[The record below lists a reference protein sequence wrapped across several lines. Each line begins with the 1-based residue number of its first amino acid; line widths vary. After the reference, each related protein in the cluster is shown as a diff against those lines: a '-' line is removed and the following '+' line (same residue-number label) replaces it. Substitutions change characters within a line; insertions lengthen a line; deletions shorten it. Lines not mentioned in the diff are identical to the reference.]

1 MGIKQSLFDLTDEMV
16 ELYDMATDP
25 DVDPEVLDGSIQ
37 SVMGAIEVKSA
48 GYAGLIKQL
57 EMEQKQAEMVSQAFA
72 DKARV
77 RKNNIKRLKE
87 YLMIA
92 MDKLDTAALPA
103 GAFTF
108 KIQKNGGVQP
118 LKIDGEV
125 PQNMMRVI
133 YEPDTSLIRE
143 YLAGEKDQ
151 KCDWAHL
158 EERGRHVVIK

>member
-25 DVDPEVLDGSIQ
+25 DVDSEALDGSIE
-37 SVMGAIEVKSA
+37 SVLGAIEVKSC
-48 GYAGLIKQL
+48 GYANLIKQL
-57 EMEQKQAEMVSQAFA
+57 EMEQKQAELVSQAFA

-87 YLMIA
+87 RLMVA
-92 MDKLDTAALPA
+92 MDRLDMAALPA

-125 PQNMMRVI
+125 PQNMTKVI
-133 YEPDTSLIRE
+133 VEPDNEKIRE
-143 YLAGEKDQ
+143 FLKENT
-151 KCDWAHL
+151 CDWAHL

>member
-1 MGIKQSLFDLTDEMV
+1 MGMKQTLFDLTDEMQ
-16 ELYDMATDP
+16 ELYEMSTDP
-25 DVDPEVLDGSIQ
+25 DIDPEVLENSIV
-37 SVMGAIEVKSA
+37 SVISAIKIKST
-48 GYAGLIKQL
+48 GYANLIKQL

-92 MDKLDTAALPA
+92 MDKLDTSALPA

-125 PQNMMRVI
+125 PQNMTKVI
-133 YEPDTSLIRE
+133 VEPDNDKIRE
-143 YLAGEKDQ
+143 FLKENT
-151 KCDWAHL
+151 CDWAHL
-158 EERGRHVVIK
+158 EERGRHVVIR

>member
-1 MGIKQSLFDLTDEMV
+1 MGMKQTLFDLTDEMQ
-16 ELYDMATDP
+16 ELYEMSTDP
-25 DVDPEVLDGSIQ
+25 DIDPEVLENSIV
-37 SVMGAIEVKSA
+37 SVISAIKIKST
-48 GYAGLIKQL
+48 GYANLIKQL

-92 MDKLDTAALPA
+92 MDKLDTSALPA

-125 PQNMMRVI
+125 PQNMTKVI
-133 YEPDTSLIRE
+133 VEPDNDKIRE
-143 YLAGEKDQ
+143 FLKDNT
-151 KCDWAHL
+151 CDWAHL
-158 EERGRHVVIK
+158 EERGRHIVIK